1 MHRLPKAVILH
12 EGDARD
18 AVTLGHQVREGG
30 RAHRQRDQPVRQTRR
45 LVQLDRGPRR
55 EGLRQLRRSHGLYAP
70 DPRGA
75 ARRREPGHDP
85 GDQPSAADGHHDRFD
100 VREIFDDFEGDGGLT
115 RDDVGV
121 IEGRDHGEMLLRH
134 QRFGLCVAVGGG
146 PPRED
151 DLPTPFL
158 HAFDLHRGRGFRHHD
173 HGAHAEPVGGPGD
186 GLSVISR
193 RVRDDAAVP
202 VRLGEAAHRGECA
215 AGLEGPHGLQAFEL
229 EVDLERLDPDQGSPD
244 RHAIEPARGFSNP
257 FGGHHHVFL
266 PLGLTLGASVALGAS
281 LPFGAGVSGSSSPS
295 SPASPAAS
303 SSFTTRAT
311 STTRS
316 PAVRF
321 ITFTPCVLRP
331 EIRMP
336 STGTRMMIP
345 FLVINIISSSGR
357 TSFSAMMSPVLS
369 VCLRVMMPRPPRC
382 WTRYSSSSERLPM
395 PFSVMAK
402 SVEARRTITMSMTW
416 SFLSSSM
423 PFTPVAARPMSRTSC
438 SWNRM
443 LMPWPVASTTSFR
456 PSVTCT
462 SISSSPLSMLMARIP
477 AVRGF
482 PNSESTVFLTM
493 PFLVA
498 KSRN

>member
-1 MHRLPKAVILH
+1 MHRLQKAVILH

-18 AVTLGHQVREGG
+18 PVTLGHQVREGG
-30 RAHRQRDQPVRQTRR
+30 RTHRQRDQAVRQTRR
-45 LVQLDRGPRR
+45 LVQLHRSPRR
-55 EGLRQLRRSHGLYAP
+55 QRLRQLRRSHGLYAP
-70 DPRGA
+70 DPGGA
-75 ARRREPGHDP
+75 ACRREPRHDP
-85 GDQPSAADGHHDRFD
+85 GDQPPAADGHHDRFD
-100 VREIFDDFEGDGGLT
+100 LGEVFDDFERDRGLT
-115 RDDVGV
+115 RDHIGV
-121 IEGRDHGEMLLRH
+121 VEGRDHGEMLLRH
-134 QRFGLCVAVGGG
+134 QRFGLRKAVGGG
-146 PPRED
+146 PPGEY
-151 DLPTPFL
+151 DLTAPFL
-158 HAFDLHRGRGFRHHD
+158 YALDLHCGRRFRHHD
-173 HGAHAEPVGGPGD
+173 DGAHAETVGGPGD
-186 GLSVISR
+186 GLPVIPR
-193 RVRDDAAVP
+193 RVGDDSAVP
-202 VRLGEAAHRGECA
+202 IRLGQAAHRGEGA
-215 AGLEGPHGLQAFEL
+215 AGLEGPHGLQALEL
-229 EVDLERLDPDQGSPD
+229 EVHLERLDPDQRAPD
-244 RHAIEPARGFSNP
+244 RDAFEPARGFSNP
-257 FGGHHHVFL
+257 FGGNHQLFL
-266 PLGLTLGASVALGAS
+266 PLGLALGAS

-416 SFLSSSM
+416 SFLSNSM

-443 LMPWPVASTTSFR
+443 LMP
-456 PSVTCT
+456 
-462 SISSSPLSMLMARIP
+462 
-477 AVRGF
+477 
-482 PNSESTVFLTM
+482 
-493 PFLVA
+493 
-498 KSRN
+498 